1 MTVNEIIEGFNLR
14 YNNALE
20 GAPEIDLYEMSLY
33 LTISQIEIVK
43 EYYDKDKDPNS
54 SFELKERARRVL
66 NELVKLESMTSKT
79 ESGRGIVSESKFYEM
94 NAEPM
99 FIVLETAALSSS
111 SSLYDGKVVEVIP
124 ITHDNFMTDYYNP
137 FRKPNK
143 NKVWRLDISKE
154 ASKTTFEVVSIE
166 DLTSYNVRYVAHP
179 DPIIL
184 TDLNSNEDFSG
195 LGLTIEGKT
204 TKATCILNPIVH
216 QEIINRAV
224 ELAVLDYNRPET
236 LQARV
241 GLDKRV

>member
-33 LTISQIEIVK
+33 LTIAQIEIVK
-43 EYYDKDKDPNS
+43 EYYDRDKDPNS

-66 NELVKLESMTSKT
+66 NELVNTASITSKT
-79 ESGRGIVSESKFYEM
+79 ASNRGIVSESKFYEM
-94 NAEPM
+94 SVEPM
-99 FIVLETAALSSS
+99 FIVFETAVLSSS
-111 SSLYDGKVVEVIP
+111 NSLYDGKVVEVIP

-154 ASKTTFEVVSIE
+154 SAKTTFEVVSIE
-166 DLTSYNVRYVAHP
+166 DLTSYNVRYVANP

-184 TDLNSNEDFSG
+184 TDLNSDEDFSG
-195 LGLTIEGKT
+195 LGLTIEGNT
-204 TKATCILNPIVH
+204 AQATCLLNPMVH
-216 QEIINRAV
+216 QEVINRAV
-224 ELAVLDYNRPET
+224 ELAILDYNKPET

>member
-14 YNNALE
+14 YNNALK

-33 LTISQIEIVK
+33 LTIAQIEIVK
-43 EYYDKDKDPNS
+43 EYYDRDKDPNS

-66 NELVKLESMTSKT
+66 NELVTNESITNKT
-79 ESGRGIVSESKFYEM
+79 NSERGIVSESKFYEM

-99 FIVLETAALSSS
+99 FIVFETAVLKSSNN
-111 SSLYDGKVVEVIP
+111 LYDGKIVEVIP

-154 ASKTTFEVVSIE
+154 TAKTTFEVVSFE
-166 DLTSYNVRYVAHP
+166 ELKSYNVRYVSHP

-184 TDLNSNEDFSG
+184 ADLESDEEFSG
-195 LGLTIEGKT
+195 IGLTIEGKT
-204 TKATCILNPIVH
+204 TKSTCLLNPIVH
-216 QEIINRAV
+216 QEVINRAV
-224 ELAVLDYNRPET
+224 ELAVLDYSKTET

-241 GLDKRV
+241 GLNKRI